1 MPWLED
7 KKATTVAGQPTGDTT
22 ESGNPTHNADGTF
35 GSDGMKKNE
44 QIKSINNNFQEFI
57 DTFDLEE
64 DFGLDD
70 FDLDS
75 YVEYKNV
82 EEMSTAELAVE
93 IKSHREFLSNYFDL
107 SEFGTNAFNRDLRL
121 QCSNFRQLKMLV
133 EKYPFETIG
142 KPKLQM
148 NGRLSRANAR
158 TCLSRFNNKMVV
170 RFIDFNSS
178 DFQTYEKIKYKIY
191 QDTTNNWAMPCGK
204 DNYSNYSLSHE
215 YGHLLTAEIM
225 NRKGV
230 STFEISA
237 FESRIARQIMNIY
250 EEQNNYSSNYRLDIS
265 EYGKSSPAEFFA
277 ECFANLNCGKPNPL
291 GKAME
296 TWLKQYGGY

>member
-1 MPWLED
+1 M
-7 KKATTVAGQPTGDTT
+7 
-22 ESGNPTHNADGTF
+22 
-35 GSDGMKKNE
+35 
-44 QIKSINNNFQEFI
+44 
-57 DTFDLEE
+57 
-64 DFGLDD
+64 
-70 FDLDS
+70 DS
-75 YVEYKNV
+75 YVETKNV
-82 EEMSTAELAVE
+82 EEMTNAELAVE
-93 IKSHREFLSNYFDL
+93 IKSHREFLSQHFDL
-107 SEFGTNAFNRDLRL
+107 SEFGTYAFNGDLKL

-133 EKYPFETIG
+133 QKYPFETIG

-148 NGRLSRANAR
+148 NGRLSKANAR
-158 TCLSRFNNKMVV
+158 TCLARFNNKMVV

-191 QDTTNNWAMPCGK
+191 QDTTNNWAMPCSK

-225 NRKGV
+225 NRKGI

-250 EEQNNYSSNYRLDIS
+250 EEQNNYSGNYRLDIS
-265 EYGKSSPAEFFA
+265 AYGKSSPGEFFA